1 MYVSGSTFV
10 VILLFYGLQERV
22 CIRIIYFLAAFADV
36 RIFVFFYRYWEGADV
51 CTMLEDI
58 DFMCEV
64 LRILMEACTD
74 NG

>member
-1 MYVSGSTFV
+1 M
-10 VILLFYGLQERV
+10 
-22 CIRIIYFLAAFADV
+22 
-36 RIFVFFYRYWEGADV
+36 

-74 NG
+74 NGNNSLDVLISLCPQLSHSIGQYDIIT

>member
-1 MYVSGSTFV
+1 MPFG
-10 VILLFYGLQERV
+10 
-22 CIRIIYFLAAFADV
+22 CIYIC
-36 RIFVFFYRYWEGADV
+36 RYWEGADV

-74 NG
+74 NGKNSLNLLIFCAQNYPVLQASMILLLGAQLGNN

>member
-1 MYVSGSTFV
+1 M
-10 VILLFYGLQERV
+10 VILLREGVYKND
-22 CIRIIYFLAAFADV
+22 IFLGCLHRCEHFL
-36 RIFVFFYRYWEGADV
+36 FSFYRYWEGADV

>member
-1 MYVSGSTFV
+1 MSFGCLHRCEYFVS
-10 VILLFYGLQERV
+10 L
-22 CIRIIYFLAAFADV
+22 C
-36 RIFVFFYRYWEGADV
+36 RYWEGADV

-74 NG
+74 NGNNSLNVLISLCPQLSHPIGQYDIIT